1 MLKPVDTAHLPTR
14 LADMGVVRAQ
24 GADAVKFLQGQVSND
39 VARLTADRSVLA
51 GLHNAQGRAIALLRM
66 VLAGPDEILAILPR
80 ELAVPVAA
88 RLAKFVLRA
97 KVKISDVSA
106 EWEVAG
112 VEDAGIAAGL
122 TPASVGAAR
131 RDEEGRLWVCVAT
144 ERGDTAG
151 AAQADSAA
159 GAGSTG
165 SAHSTRAS
173 ASRWLVASRA
183 AAHQA
188 EPRSAEADAALHVGS
203 PVPSPSRN
211 EMTPNAWH
219 AADIAAGLPQVYA
232 ATTESFVAQ
241 MLNLDLLEGIA
252 FDKGC
257 YTGQEVIAR
266 AHYRGKVKRRMQR
279 FRTREPAKL
288 AAGDAGT
295 LSDGRSFK
303 VVDAVQLGDGR
314 TEFLAVTNFS
324 AADVGVVVGSAGVG
338 GAGSDHAGGSVG
350 AGGAGGDDAGG
361 APAPEHPPVNAE
373 QLPLPYSLPT

>member
-1 MLKPVDTAHLPTR
+1 MLKPVDTARPHTR

-39 VARLTADRSVLA
+39 VARLTVDRSVLA

-66 VLAGPDEILAILPR
+66 VLAGPEEILAILPR
-80 ELAVPVAA
+80 ELAAPVAA

-97 KVKISDVSA
+97 KVKISDASA

-112 VEDAGIAAGL
+112 IEVSGIAEAL
-122 TPASVGAAR
+122 AETSVGATR
-131 RDEEGRLWVCVAT
+131 RDEEGRVWVCVAI
-144 ERGDTAG
+144 EGG
-151 AAQADSAA
+151 MDSA
-159 GAGSTG
+159 
-165 SAHSTRAS
+165 
-173 ASRWLVASRA
+173 RWLVASRA
-183 AAHQA
+183 AAQA
-188 EPRSAEADAALHVGS
+188 EPRGEDTT
-203 PVPSPSRN
+203 RD
-211 EMTPNAWH
+211 AWH

-241 MLNLDLLEGIA
+241 MLNLDLLDGIA

-288 AAGDAGT
+288 AVGDAGT

-303 VVDAVQLGDGR
+303 VVDAVQLEDGR
-314 TEFLAVTNFS
+314 TEFLAVTNFGTAEVGD
-324 AADVGVVVGSAGVG
+324 AAD
-338 GAGSDHAGGSVG
+338 
-350 AGGAGGDDAGG
+350 
-361 APAPEHPPVNAE
+361 APATPASEAVTLNAE
-373 QLPLPYSLPT
+373 QLPLPYSLPA